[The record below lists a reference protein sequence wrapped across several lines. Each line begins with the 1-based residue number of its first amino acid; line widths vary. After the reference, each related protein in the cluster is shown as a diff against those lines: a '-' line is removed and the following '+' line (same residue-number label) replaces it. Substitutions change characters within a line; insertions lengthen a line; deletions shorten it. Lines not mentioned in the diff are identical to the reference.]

1 MNDVSKYVSRYET
14 CNFQWNWIL
23 MMVEWYFSPWN
34 AQRCAHDCGSM
45 LMQIDADAKV
55 FTNMNEYE
63 WMRDTNTKH
72 KFEIHICWQFNFCW
86 MPKPLQAN
94 PKFDS
99 SGICV
104 LWEFHSAFSYE
115 FEMFRSIF
123 FLRNHEIILF
133 QVKTKNYTKRT
144 RYKTAVHI

>member
-34 AQRCAHDCGSM
+34 AQRCARTIVAACWCK
-45 LMQIDADAKV
+45 LMPTQKYLRIWM
-55 FTNMNEYE
+55 NMNECAIQTQN
-63 WMRDTNTKH
+63 TNSN
-72 KFEIHICWQFNFCW
+72 ICWQFNFRW

-94 PKFDS
+94 SKFDS

-115 FEMFRSIF
+115 FEMFRFIF